1 MVFSLLLLLKK
12 WDNFLYFLKMNILFI
27 FEKMSIFSL
36 KTSWLFGKV
45 YFEKE
50 ATSHE
55 FLEKGILR
63 MVISWVFM
71 RMGFRWEI
79 IKDRLILF

>member
-12 WDNFLYFLKMNILFI
+12 WENFLYFLKMNILFI
-27 FEKMSIFSL
+27 FEKMGIFSL

-50 ATSHE
+50 A
-55 FLEKGILR
+55 IY
-63 MVISWVFM
+63 ISWVSGKEGFENGYLM
-71 RMGFRWEI
+71 SFYENGISMGNHKR
-79 IKDRLILF
+79 